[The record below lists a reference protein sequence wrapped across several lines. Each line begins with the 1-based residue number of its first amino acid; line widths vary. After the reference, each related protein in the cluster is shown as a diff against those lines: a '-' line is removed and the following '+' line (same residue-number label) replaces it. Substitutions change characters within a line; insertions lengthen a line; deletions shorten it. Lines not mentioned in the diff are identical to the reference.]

1 MAIIPKGK
9 HVKVT
14 RNVLNVREGM
24 TYTLAETWT
33 GELTRDFDPEDRDCP
48 IRVGL
53 RYVPRYDDIK
63 VEVMS

>member
-14 RNVLNVREGM
+14 RNVLNVRNGV
-24 TYTLAETWT
+24 THTISETWT
-33 GELTRDFDPEDRDCP
+33 GTLSRDFDSAR
-48 IRVGL
+48 
-53 RYVPRYDDIK
+53 RYSTIWLGTNVVPLDKYTK

>member
-14 RNVLNVREGM
+14 RNVLNVWDGV
-24 TYTLAETWT
+24 THTISETWT
-33 GELTRDFDPEDRDCP
+33 GELTRDFDSEDLDCP

-63 VEVMS
+63 VEVMN

>member
-24 TYTLAETWT
+24 TYTLAETCT
-33 GELTRDFDPEDRDCP
+33 GELTRDFDPEDRDYP

-63 VEVMS
+63 VEVMN

>member
-14 RNVLNVREGM
+14 RNVLNVRDGV
-24 TYTLAETWT
+24 THTISETWT
-33 GELTRDFDPEDRDCP
+33 GTLSRDFDSAR
-48 IRVGL
+48 
-53 RYVPRYDDIK
+53 RYSTIWLGTNVVPLDKYAK

>member
-33 GELTRDFDPEDRDCP
+33 GELTRDFDPEDRDYP

-53 RYVPRYDDIK
+53 CYVPRYDDTK
-63 VEVMS
+63 VEVMN

>member
-33 GELTRDFDPEDRDCP
+33 GQLGRDFDPEDRDCP
-48 IRVGL
+48 LKLGL
-53 RYVPRYDDIK
+53 DPIPRYDNTK

>member
-14 RNVLNVREGM
+14 RNVLNVWDGV
-24 TYTLAETWT
+24 THTISETWT
-33 GELTRDFDPEDRDCP
+33 GELTRDFDPEDRDYP

-63 VEVMS
+63 VEVMN

>member
-33 GELTRDFDPEDRDCP
+33 GELTRDFDSARRYST
-48 IRVGL
+48 IWLGL

-63 VEVMS
+63 VEVMN